1 MYIDHIHVLT
11 EKAEWKVNKVHLY
24 YSFEHELYKKE
35 YIFGNQRAIQK
46 AVARGDDVQ
55 TDFWKLVNNANYEF
69 YCRDNSQN
77 KILHLIYDEN
87 AEVEFI
93 SKYSND
99 EANNFLL
106 DLDARIKK
114 SEEYHSNLDNLKD
127 DEHSYAETLNQE
139 KI

>member
-1 MYIDHIHVLT
+1 M
-11 EKAEWKVNKVHLY
+11 
-24 YSFEHELYKKE
+24 
-35 YIFGNQRAIQK
+35 
-46 AVARGDDVQ
+46 Q

-99 EANNFLL
+99 EANNCLL

-114 SEEYHSNLDNLKD
+114 SEEYLP
-127 DEHSYAETLNQE
+127 Q
-139 KI
+139 